1 MRRKKRFLPFLILSV
16 LSFGILIALIFTT
29 DPSAQ
34 FSLGPILIPYS
45 FIILMPLLSLIFFL
59 PSYIL
64 KNKIHGIL
72 LSIFVIFSLLF
83 RLQGLTHPIFFLLL
97 LAILLTLELL
107 FTKKRA

>member
-1 MRRKKRFLPFLILSV
+1 MRRKKRFLPFLVLSILSLV
-16 LSFGILIALIFTT
+16 TLLILIFTT
-29 DPSAQ
+29 SPSAEV
-34 FSLGPILIPYS
+34 SLGPITLNYS
-45 FIILMPLLSLIFFL
+45 LIILLPLLSLTFFL
-59 PSYIL
+59 PSYVL

-72 LSIFVIFSLLF
+72 LSIFVAFSLLF